1 MRMKAL
7 ALASLVAA
15 CPWQVV
21 AQQPISPG
29 AGPSAPLHATA
40 APLTLAQVLDRAS
53 EASPGVLARLAQR
66 AAVEGARQEAGA
78 LFYNNP
84 QLALERS
91 RRTLPAA
98 PGQREWSLGLSQT
111 FETGGQQGHRRA
123 LGDAGQSA
131 WQADLDDARRSARTD
146 AAQAFFRVLAL
157 QQRMALDEEALR
169 TFDSTAA
176 AVAKRRQAGEDTRL
190 DANVAAVEA
199 GRARNQLAQSRE
211 ALADARGDLATLLRL
226 PTAQA
231 PEVSGDLA
239 EGALRP
245 VVLADVLTA
254 VEAQPRLRAA
264 AAREAGAAARLR
276 LEQAS
281 RYPDLTVGL
290 SSGREGASDARERVS
305 TVSVSLPLPLF
316 RRNEAAIGQA
326 LAERDQARLDHES
339 AQREARAQAHALSV
353 RVSSLQD
360 RVQRLQQQVLP
371 ALLDNQQLS
380 IKSQRAG
387 QIGLLELIV
396 VQRQALDGRRDLVDA
411 LLELQTARL
420 ALEALAGLNP

>member
-15 CPWQVV
+15 CPWQAV
-21 AQQPISPG
+21 AQPLVPG
-29 AGPSAPLHATA
+29 AVLSAPPSAST
-40 APLTLAQVLDRAS
+40 APLTLAQVLDRAGES
-53 EASPGVLARLAQR
+53 SPAVLTRQAQR
-66 AAVEGARQEAGA
+66 TAVEGARLEAGA
-78 LFYNNP
+78 LLYNNP
-84 QLALERS
+84 QLALDRS
-91 RRTLPAA
+91 RRMLPAA

-111 FETGGQQGHRRA
+111 FETGGQQGQRQA
-123 LGDAGQSA
+123 LSEAGQSA
-131 WQADLDDARRSARTD
+131 WLAELDDARRTARTG

-157 QQRMALDEEALR
+157 QQRAALDEEALR

-190 DANVAAVEA
+190 DANVAAAEA

-211 ALADARGDLATLLRL
+211 ALADARADLAALLRL
-226 PTAQA
+226 PPSQA

-239 EGALRP
+239 EGAQR
-245 VVLADVLTA
+245 VFVLADVLTA
-254 VEAQPRLRAA
+254 LEAQPRLRAA
-264 AAREAGAAARLR
+264 AARESGAAAKVR

-290 SSGREGASDARERVS
+290 SSGREGASDARERVN

-316 RRNEAAIGQA
+316 RRNEAGIGQA
-326 LAERDQARLDHES
+326 VAEREQARLDLEF
-339 AQREARAQAHALSV
+339 AQREARAQAHSLSA

>member
-7 ALASLVAA
+7 ALASLVVA

-21 AQQPISPG
+21 AQQPDVPG
-29 AGPSAPLHATA
+29 AAPSAPLYASA

-53 EASPGVLARLAQR
+53 EASPGVLNRMAQR

-78 LFYNNP
+78 VFYNNP

-91 RRTLPAA
+91 RRTLPAS

-111 FETGGQQGHRRA
+111 FETGGQQGHRREIS
-123 LGDAGQSA
+123 DAAQSA
-131 WQADLDDARRSARTD
+131 WQADLDDARRSARTE

-157 QQRMALDEEALR
+157 QQRVALDDEALR

-211 ALADARGDLATLLRL
+211 ALADARADLATLLRL
-226 PTAQA
+226 PPAQA

-239 EGALRP
+239 EGALRSF
-245 VVLADVLTA
+245 VLADVLTA

-281 RYPDLTVGL
+281 RYPDLTVSL

-305 TVSVSLPLPLF
+305 TVSVSVPLPLF
-316 RRNEAAIGQA
+316 RRNEAVIGQA

-339 AQREARAQAHALSV
+339 AQREARTQAHALSL

-360 RVQRLQQQVLP
+360 RVRRLQQQVLP

-380 IKSQRAG
+380 VKSQRAG

-396 VQRQALDGRRDLVDA
+396 VQRQTLDGRRDLVDA

-420 ALEALAGLNP
+420 ALEALAGLNS